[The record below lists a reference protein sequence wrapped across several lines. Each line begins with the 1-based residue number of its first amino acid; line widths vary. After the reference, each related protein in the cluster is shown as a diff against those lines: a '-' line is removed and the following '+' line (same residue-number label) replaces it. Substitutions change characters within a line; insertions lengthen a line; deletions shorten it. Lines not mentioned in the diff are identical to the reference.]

1 MSKRLVITIWLSS
14 LLVGLFIAVPTTV
27 NFINH
32 QKAKHLAIQ
41 GCESWWLESKMIP
54 IENLWSRAARLDP
67 AFIPLASAAKTM
79 MVPRDTAEKSGYLQQ
94 WLDGL
99 HIFQGF
105 CEDTINP
112 NRDKE

>member
-1 MSKRLVITIWLSS
+1 MTKRLVITIWLSS
-14 LLVGLFIAVPTTV
+14 LLVGLLIAVPTTV

-32 QKAKHLAIQ
+32 QKAKQLAIQ

-79 MVPRDTAEKSGYLQQ
+79 TVPRQTAERFGYLQQ

-99 HIFQGF
+99 HMLDGF
-105 CEDTINP
+105 CQETMNP
-112 NRDKE
+112 NPDKE

>member
-27 NFINH
+27 NFVNH

-79 MVPRDTAEKSGYLQQ
+79 TVPRQTAERFGYLQQ

-99 HIFQGF
+99 HMLDGF
-105 CEDTINP
+105 CQETMNP
-112 NRDKE
+112 NPDKE